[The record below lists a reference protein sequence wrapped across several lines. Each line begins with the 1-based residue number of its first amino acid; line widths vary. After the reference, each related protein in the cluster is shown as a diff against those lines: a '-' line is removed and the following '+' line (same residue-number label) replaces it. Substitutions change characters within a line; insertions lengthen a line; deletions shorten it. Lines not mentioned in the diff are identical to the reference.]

1 MCSPVIVLVA
11 SILSALA
18 LFATGTLVV
27 SLQDLAVLETQQA
40 AQRSAEAAAG
50 VAAEL
55 ALARAAD
62 EVIQARATSE
72 ASDLARANVNRGA
85 VTNVSVT
92 RNPSAADLANV
103 TVTLVVSYGGL
114 TGPLTI
120 TATGAASVP
129 RP

>member
-1 MCSPVIVLVA
+1 MVLVA
-11 SILSALA
+11 AILSALA

-55 ALARAAD
+55 TLGRATD
-62 EVIQARATSE
+62 DVIQARATSE
-72 ASDLARANVNRGA
+72 ASDVARANVGRGA
-85 VTNVSVT
+85 VTNVSVARSSST
-92 RNPSAADLANV
+92 ADLANV

-120 TATGAASVP
+120 TATGAAAVP